1 MKLSMIGWVATAV
14 FVSSYLFDKTATLR
28 KIQASAACL
37 WIIYGVTIGAVPVI
51 VANVIV
57 AGAAF
62 ATTIRAKQPLDP
74 RATPAMP
81 ELRPTPSPQA
91 E

>member
-1 MKLSMIGWVATAV
+1 MNLSMIGWVATAV
-14 FVSSYLFDKTATLR
+14 FASSYLFGEAATLR
-28 KIQASAACL
+28 RIQAVAACL
-37 WIIYGVTIGAVPVI
+37 WIIYGVAIGAVPVI

-62 ATTIRAKQPLDP
+62 ATTMRAKQPSDP

-81 ELRPTPSPQA
+81 ELQPTPSPPA